1 MHVILCQYNVH
12 NCMQEKTSS
21 YVLLYFK
28 MVLAWQLIFQT
39 AENAL
44 PNNIKVFRFSFIF
57 LRLFVVFQLTTTDV
71 S

>member
-1 MHVILCQYNVH
+1 
-12 NCMQEKTSS
+12 MQEKTSG

-28 MVLAWQLIFQT
+28 MVLTWQLIFQT

>member
-1 MHVILCQYNVH
+1 
-12 NCMQEKTSS
+12 MQEKTNN

-39 AENAL
+39 EKNAL
-44 PNNIKVFRFSFIF
+44 PNIIKAFRFFIF
-57 LRLFVVFQLTTTDV
+57 LRLFVFFQPTIIDV